1 MSFED
6 ITSYI
11 YCVDTVQ
18 NAQFTFVDKYKCQID
33 WYATATS
40 QQLQTVRIS
49 ASKRRFI
56 GLGWGFEEH

>member
-18 NAQFTFVDKYKCQID
+18 NVQFTFVDKYKLVD

-56 GLGWGFEEH
+56 GLSWGFEEH